1 MKLSVPFLF
10 LCRAL
15 SGCLKTPVK
24 VPWSKA
30 TGTEQHE
37 RLMWQ
42 AIHDK
47 KWNEVENHLAAT
59 FTGADTHG
67 RSYDRAGW
75 IEHWKKMDIR
85 DFSLGEFT
93 IQPNGPDMVVTYKM
107 QWRAEDSG
115 QPIPDVAVRVVSV
128 WQQLKHG
135 WVMITQTMTTSGS

>member
-1 MKLSVPFLF
+1 MNRLKAPSRKFSAGCMRSLLILLAFMG
-10 LCRAL
+10 AA
-15 SGCLKTPVK
+15 GCLRGPGGKSG
-24 VPWSKA
+24 WSGA

-47 KWNEVENHLAAT
+47 KWNEVENHLAA
-59 FTGADTHG
+59 
-67 RSYDRAGW
+67 
-75 IEHWKKMDIR
+75 
-85 DFSLGEFT
+85 
-93 IQPNGPDMVVTYKM
+93 TYKM

-135 WVMITQTMTTSGS
+135 WV